1 LKKDT
6 RLSKFKKKYDEG
18 FLLGY
23 TTTSKAYRVYQMLS
37 NSNVQASG
45 SHDQDQAST
54 SGAQVQDLQ

>member
-1 LKKDT
+1 
-6 RLSKFKKKYDEG
+6 LSKFKKKYDEG

-23 TTTSKAYRVYQMLS
+23 TTTSKAYIVYQMLS